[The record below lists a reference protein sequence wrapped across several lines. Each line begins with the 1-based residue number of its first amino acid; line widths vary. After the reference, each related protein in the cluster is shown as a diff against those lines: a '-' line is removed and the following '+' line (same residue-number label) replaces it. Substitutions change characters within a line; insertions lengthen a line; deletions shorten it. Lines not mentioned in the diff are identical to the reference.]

1 MCEANAYIIRDGR
14 EEPIMENVDILQPEG
29 DTLRLTSLFGEE
41 LTVVGKIKSVNLVD
55 HKIIIEEL

>member
-1 MCEANAYIIRDGR
+1 MCEANAYIIRNGQ

-29 DTLRLTSLFGEE
+29 DTIRLTSLFGEE
-41 LTVVGKIKSVNLVD
+41 KTVAGKIKSINLVD

>member
-1 MCEANAYIIRDGR
+1 MCEANAYIIRNGR
-14 EEPIMENVDILQPEG
+14 EEPIMENVDVLQPEG

-41 LTVVGKIKSVNLVD
+41 KTVAGKIKSINLVD

>member
-1 MCEANAYIIRDGR
+1 MCEANAYIIRNGR

-41 LTVVGKIKSVNLVD
+41 KTVAGKIKSINLVD